1 MDVSKKSLPNVRSKA
16 HSILER
22 THLSRA
28 QLMKIINAYADWR
41 PIAEAAQASGVSHV
55 TVGRIYNLIRQRLL
69 DIGVF
74 ESDRSYREARYRQ
87 EAEDDGD
94 GELFIPGEWEARL
107 IAFMGRYRGISA
119 ANRHLYEAEA
129 VYRLQWPE
137 NTPAEIK
144 TYILQSIQRLGPLNV
159 PVDRAVAEVLMY
171 EVRLERLMLYATKQM
186 RAAGNLLLRLHRE
199 SPERDFE

>member
-1 MDVSKKSLPNVRSKA
+1 MEASKKSLPNGRSKA
-16 HSILER
+16 HAILER

-28 QLMKIINAYADWR
+28 QLMKIIDAYADWK
-41 PIAEAAQASGVSHV
+41 PIAETGQSSGVSHV
-55 TVGRIYNLIRQRLL
+55 TVGRVYNLIRQRLL
-69 DIGVF
+69 DIGVYQ
-74 ESDRSYREARYRQ
+74 SAQSYLEARYRQ

-119 ANRHLYEAEA
+119 AKRHLYEAEA

-144 TYILQSIQRLGPLNV
+144 TYYLQSIQRLGPLSAS
-159 PVDRAVAEVLMY
+159 VDPALAETLMF
-171 EVRLERLMLYATKQM
+171 EVRMERLMLYATKQM

-199 SPERDFE
+199 SPERDEE